1 MDTTGHLNP
10 IVDKNAEEEV
20 LTLSEIASYLK
31 VSDKTILRMAQAGE
45 IPSAKVSGQWRFLRS
60 FINDWLETKMYL
72 ASTESLQQVVN
83 TAETIIPLSRLVS
96 PERVLMDLQPVSKEE
111 ILRQLVRPLGDDGI
125 ITDPD
130 NYYELLLQR
139 EEMVS
144 TALGRGFAFP
154 HVRHPDQ
161 APAQSPTIV
170 LGICRPGTD
179 FNSLDGN
186 PTHVF
191 ALCCSSSEAMHLRLL
206 AKVTLLLRS
215 EGMMGRLRNASNA
228 REVTRYL
235 IAADWELSISL

>member
-1 MDTTGHLNP
+1 MDTTGQNDP
-10 IVDKNAEEEV
+10 IADKNAEDEV

-83 TAETIIPLSRLVS
+83 TAETVIPLSRLVT
-96 PERVLMDLQPVSKEE
+96 PEQILMDLQPGTKDE
-111 ILRQLVRPLGDDGI
+111 ILRQLVGPLGEAGI
-125 ITDPD
+125 IADAND
-130 NYYELLLQR
+130 YYERLMRR

-144 TALGRGFAFP
+144 TALGRGVAFP

-161 APAQSPTIV
+161 APAHSPTIA

-191 ALCCSSSEAMHLRLL
+191 ALCCSSSESMHLRLL
-206 AKVTLLLRS
+206 AKVTLLLRTD
-215 EGMMGRLRNASNA
+215 GMMDRLRNASNA
-228 REVTRYL
+228 NEVTRHL
-235 IAADWELSISL
+235 IAADWELSIAL